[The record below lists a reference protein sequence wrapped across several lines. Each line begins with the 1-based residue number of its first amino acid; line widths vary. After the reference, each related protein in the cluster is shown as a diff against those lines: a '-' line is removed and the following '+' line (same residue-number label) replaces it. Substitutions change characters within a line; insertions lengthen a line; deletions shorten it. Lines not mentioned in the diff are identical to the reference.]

1 MFRREVA
8 VACTLT
14 IFGWSVLEVL
24 EVLSDDAPRDLDVL
38 EVFSVSTSIVRC
50 AHARGLSADSFDYTN
65 NHQADVLTPHGFFQ
79 ATKMVLR
86 LRLSQN
92 EITRLFI
99 GHVSVTLFC

>member
-1 MFRREVA
+1 M
-8 VACTLT
+8 
-14 IFGWSVLEVL
+14 
-24 EVLSDDAPRDLDVL
+24 LSDDAPRDLDVL

-92 EITRLFI
+92 EIARLFI